1 MQSRIYAEQL
11 AIQHV
16 RQGGDGMPVGGV
28 KMSEGPCDVG
38 EAQPAGYASGAIN
51 VIAIIV
57 TDPIEVCGLREDNP
71 DQRGKRE
78 GDQKFLRLQ
87 TEAQTIH
94 GGRKRE
100 STVVTARNGL
110 PWINLNC
117 RRS

>member
-1 MQSRIYAEQL
+1 M
-11 AIQHV
+11 

-71 DQRGKRE
+71 DKRVSARAIRNFCVF
-78 GDQKFLRLQ
+78 KLKRRLY
-87 TEAQTIH
+87 TAAGGANPAVIH
-94 GGRKRE
+94 LFVIPSAVEE
-100 STVVTARNGL
+100 SLTLAEKQ
-110 PWINLNC
+110 
-117 RRS
+117 

>member
-1 MQSRIYAEQL
+1 MMQTRIYAEQL

-57 TDPIEVCGLREDNP
+57 TDPIEVCGLPEDDR
-71 DQRGKRE
+71 DQHSE
-78 GDQKFLRLQ
+78 
-87 TEAQTIH
+87 TE
-94 GGRKRE
+94 
-100 STVVTARNGL
+100 
-110 PWINLNC
+110 
-117 RRS
+117 

>member
-1 MQSRIYAEQL
+1 MMQSRIYAEQL

-28 KMSEGPCDVG
+28 KTSEGPCDVG

-87 TEAQTIH
+87 TEAQTIQ

-100 STVVTARNGL
+100 STVIT
-110 PWINLNC
+110 
-117 RRS
+117 RRGMGCLDKPEL

>member
-1 MQSRIYAEQL
+1 MMETRIYAEQL

-57 TDPIEVCGLREDNP
+57 TDPIEVCGLREDDR
-71 DQRGKRE
+71 DQHSENE
-78 GDQKFLRLQ
+78 GDQNFSRLQ

-94 GGRKRE
+94 GRRKRE
-100 STVVTARNGL
+100 S
-110 PWINLNC
+110 
-117 RRS
+117 